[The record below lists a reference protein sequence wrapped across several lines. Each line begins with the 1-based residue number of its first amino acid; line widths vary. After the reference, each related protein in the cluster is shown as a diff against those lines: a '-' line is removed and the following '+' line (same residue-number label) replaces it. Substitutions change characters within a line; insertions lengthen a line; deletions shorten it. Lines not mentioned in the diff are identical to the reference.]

1 MKCPRCSSELKTID
15 YEGADIE
22 TCPGCG
28 GEWLDDGELK
38 KIVQTV
44 EKTFPQEMIDS
55 LDAIN
60 RNIFSIDESVDN
72 QLSCPICSTVEL
84 NRFNYASSSGIAID
98 RCPECRGIWLD
109 KEEIENVQVLVEQW
123 RSKLA
128 EDMDEFG
135 PLLDKIREEA
145 EARGQEPLTIS
156 RFAFV
161 NAVLRGIMNYI

>member
-22 TCPGCG
+22 TCPDCG

-72 QLSCPICSTVEL
+72 QLSCPICSAVEL
-84 NRFNYASSSGIAID
+84 NRLNYASSSGIAID

-128 EDMDEFG
+128 EDMAEFG
-135 PLLDKIREEA
+135 PLLDKIREEE
-145 EARGQEPLTIS
+145 EARDPELITIS

-161 NAVLRGIMNYI
+161 NSVLRGIMNYI

>member
-1 MKCPRCSSELKTID
+1 
-15 YEGADIE
+15 
-22 TCPGCG
+22 
-28 GEWLDDGELK
+28 
-38 KIVQTV
+38 
-44 EKTFPQEMIDS
+44 MIDS
-55 LDAIN
+55 LDAVN
-60 RNIFSIDESVDN
+60 ANIFSIDESADN
-72 QLSCPICSTVEL
+72 QLSCPICSAVEL

-135 PLLDKIREEA
+135 PLLDKIRQEA
-145 EARGQEPLTIS
+145 EARDQESTRIS

-161 NAVLRGIMNYI
+161 NAVLRRIMNYI